1 MRLRRCLPL
10 LLVVLAIFSGGCTE
24 SDAEIAARKTI
35 AAERARLK
43 VVAST
48 AKAVRGGQKAA
59 ADEAADH
66 ARAFDYKALNAPVG
80 AQLALYRT
88 AEGAP
93 AKEGV
98 ALLKGAGD
106 FSAALKAMS
115 RLSPAADTLVV
126 EGVKATAES
135 FAATLGF
142 ERPSPPVPTSACAV
156 FDQPK
161 LTSVAAENVEIAA
174 LLNAGKDEC
183 AALRDVFAAV
193 DLNKKN
199 LADRRA
205 REGLERVKA
214 LRPLFA
220 ALAPLVEGE
229 GEVFRFPEHL
239 EVKGCAKEALD
250 TAAFKAA
257 LVAENLAPAFQKSL
271 QTLSVDACRFALKIE
286 TASATPAAPPTVP
299 VVKGAP

>member
-1 MRLRRCLPL
+1 MKYRRL
-10 LLVVLAIFSGGCTE
+10 LLTTAAIALLSAACTE

-48 AKAVRGGQKAA
+48 AKAVRGAQKAA
-59 ADEAADH
+59 ADEAAEH
-66 ARAFDYKALNAPVG
+66 ARAFDYKGLNAPVG

-98 ALLKGAGD
+98 ALLKGSGD
-106 FSAALKAMS
+106 FSVALRVMS
-115 RLSPAADTLVV
+115 RLSPASDTLVV

-142 ERPSPPVPTSACAV
+142 ERPSPPVPSSACAV
-156 FDQPK
+156 FDQK
-161 LTSVAAENVEIAA
+161 QLASVAAENEEIAA
-174 LLNAGKDEC
+174 LLNAGKKEC
-183 AALRDVFAAV
+183 AALQDVFAAV

-199 LADRRA
+199 LADRQA
-205 REGLERVKA
+205 RDGLDRVKA

-220 ALAPLVEGE
+220 AFAPVVEGE
-229 GEVFRFPEHL
+229 GEIFRFPAHIEI
-239 EVKGCAKEALD
+239 KGCAKEALD

-257 LVAENLAPAFQKSL
+257 LLAENLAPAFQKSIQKL
-271 QTLSVDACRFALKIE
+271 TLNACRFAIKIE
-286 TASATPAAPPTVP
+286 TASAASPAPLTAP
-299 VVKGAP
+299 VVKGVP